1 VIVTYRFTDL
11 EKLFI
16 PSDLGSM
23 SSPSTPKHN
32 LKPMDLFPF
41 IDADCV
47 DTTLVFVD
55 GDYDAGLSTV
65 LNQRSKINSNQA
77 DPQQNVPYIQR
88 SDTGSSTKDQHE
100 ITLFNGA
107 LTIIPHLKQWLNAG
121 PRQQGN
127 SELTNIY
134 SLNMNDTGTTSE
146 SNLPSSECDYVSL
159 IANNIPELK
168 ELPRDAYG
176 SRSLCGL
183 NLVSAL
189 RR

>member
-1 VIVTYRFTDL
+1 
-11 EKLFI
+11 
-16 PSDLGSM
+16 
-23 SSPSTPKHN
+23 
-32 LKPMDLFPF
+32 MDLFPF

-55 GDYDAGLSTV
+55 GDYDADLSTV
-65 LNQRSKINSNQA
+65 LNQRSKTNFNQA
-77 DPQQNVPYIQR
+77 QR
-88 SDTGSSTKDQHE
+88 SDIGSNTKNQHE

-121 PRQQGN
+121 PRQQVH
-127 SELTNIY
+127 SELTNIS
-134 SLNMNDTGTTSE
+134 SLNINDTGTTSE
-146 SNLPSSECDYVSL
+146 FNLPSKECDYVSL